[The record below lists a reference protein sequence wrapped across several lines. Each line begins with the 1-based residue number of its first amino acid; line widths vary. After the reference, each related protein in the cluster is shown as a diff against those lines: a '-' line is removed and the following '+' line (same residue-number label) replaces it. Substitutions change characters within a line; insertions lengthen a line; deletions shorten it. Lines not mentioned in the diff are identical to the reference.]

1 MKIDSFEVKKME
13 ERNIIEKGNKQ
24 KTPQNI
30 VFPLKSV
37 KKNESVLLYAEEKGD
52 KDIEDGVM

>member
-1 MKIDSFEVKKME
+1 MKIDCFEVKKME
-13 ERNIIEKGNKQ
+13 ENITEKSNNQ

-37 KKNESVLLYAEEKGD
+37 KKNESVLLHTEEKIGN
-52 KDIEDGVM
+52 DIEDGVM

>member
-1 MKIDSFEVKKME
+1 MKIVSFEVLKMNE
-13 ERNIIEKGNKQ
+13 VNKIENGIKQ

-37 KKNESVLLYAEEKGD
+37 KKTESVLLHSEERAD
-52 KDIEDGVM
+52 NDIEDGVM

>member
-1 MKIDSFEVKKME
+1 MNEV
-13 ERNIIEKGNKQ
+13 NIVENGKQQ

-37 KKNESVLLYAEEKGD
+37 KKNESVLLHAEEKIGN
-52 KDIEDGVM
+52 DIEDGVM